1 MTNKKLNQADGT
13 KASNEARTQLRTT
26 ASTSHT
32 ARQKQKY
39 YENRRLRLLIL
50 KSIYIYIIT

>member
-39 YENRRLRLLIL
+39 YESRRLGLLTL
-50 KSIYIYIIT
+50 